1 MNKGAPT
8 VTNPGVAVEVLVT
21 QRRTFDEAWADL
33 TPRLAAVLAAR
44 GVHAQDRDDILQD
57 TALRLYRVWDSLATD
72 QPVWPYAVTIALNLW
87 RDSLRHKVP
96 QPTELGAGRPGDA
109 ADELDVERTVIA
121 RHELAR
127 VGAALRQLAP
137 EQRNLLLMNEELAEV
152 GRPLEPA
159 ERMARMR
166 VRRELAKVVG
176 RASAALGLLWLRRPA
191 RSDGFA
197 TAACVGMLAATV
209 MTGSQLAPA
218 AGAPTHAPSLLP
230 AAVTIAPT
238 RAVAMRNI
246 ESGSGRPDRLSGRH
260 FAHAAHQAPVVVCPP
275 AEPAGAPKA
284 GPVVTQALTAVSSVE
299 STVSIVEAPP
309 MQADSE
315 SGCVQ
320 VG

>member
-1 MNKGAPT
+1 M
-8 VTNPGVAVEVLVT
+8 T
-21 QRRTFDEAWADL
+21 QRRTFDEAWAEL

-57 TALRLYRVWDSLATD
+57 TALRLYRVWESLATD

-87 RDSLRHKVP
+87 RDTLRHKVP

-109 ADELDVERTVIA
+109 ADELDVERTVLA

-127 VGAALRQLAP
+127 VGAALRKLAP
-137 EQRNLLLMNEELAEV
+137 EQRNLLLMNDEMAEV
-152 GRPLEPA
+152 DRPLGPA

-176 RASAALGLLWLRRPA
+176 RASAAVGLLWLRRPA
-191 RSDGFA
+191 RSDGVA

-218 AGAPTHAPSLLP
+218 AAAPTHAPLLRP
-230 AAVTIAPT
+230 ATVTAAPT
-238 RAVAMRNI
+238 RSVSARGNAAA
-246 ESGSGRPDRLSGRH
+246 SARPDRLSGRH
-260 FAHAAHQAPVVVCPP
+260 VAHAAHQAPVVVCPP
-275 AEPAGAPKA
+275 AEPAGAPEA
-284 GPVVTQALTAVSSVE
+284 GPVVTQAVAAISSIE